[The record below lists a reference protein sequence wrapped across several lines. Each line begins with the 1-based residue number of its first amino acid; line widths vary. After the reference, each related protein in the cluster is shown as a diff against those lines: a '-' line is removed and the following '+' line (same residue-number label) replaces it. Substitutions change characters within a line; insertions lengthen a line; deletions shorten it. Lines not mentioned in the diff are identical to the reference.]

1 MWLHKPRHDL
11 QLSYKRS
18 TTQTNE
24 LKMRLI
30 GVSFPRQQSFN
41 SGPEPGRSK
50 VFAPNRHCPEEPD
63 AHHGN
68 IRQFNPIK
76 EYRPRPR
83 MTTLYIMR
91 TFYEMKFYHKII
103 LSDYFS

>member
-18 TTQTNE
+18 TTQTNG

-30 GVSFPRQQSFN
+30 GGYSQDN
-41 SGPEPGRSK
+41 SLSI
-50 VFAPNRHCPEEPD
+50 VDPNRAGQKSLTSAGMVPRNRK
-63 AHHGN
+63 AHHAN
-68 IRQFNPIK
+68 IRQFYPIK

-91 TFYEMKFYHKII
+91 NFYEMKFYHKII